1 MREKERERDRETKR
15 ERERKSEAERKREG
29 QIKRVALCEK
39 IVMAGGRAEG
49 TLTASLRPRSK
60 NIKKTEPE
68 TNDNIGQ
75 AGVGTYR
82 PFTLLF
88 FVNPNSKMR

>member
-1 MREKERERDRETKR
+1 
-15 ERERKSEAERKREG
+15 
-29 QIKRVALCEK
+29 
-39 IVMAGGRAEG
+39 MAGGRAEG

-68 TNDNIGQ
+68 TNDNLGQ
-75 AGVGTYR
+75 AGVSTHR

-88 FVNPNSKMR
+88 LDIQAQRRDDWTKQTKQEIHMSYVIDIRIYVCIIPEK